1 MNLKSQVENTEQNL
15 RQQHENFEFG
25 KIRLLS
31 VKGHEAIIEDA
42 QFDHATLNILKRVS
56 KSGYQQI
63 FPSSA
68 PAISTYL
75 IVKLTLKS
83 IS

>member
-31 VKGHEAIIEDA
+31 VKGREEIITDA
-42 QFDHATLNILKRVS
+42 QFDH
-56 KSGYQQI
+56 QH
-63 FPSSA
+63 
-68 PAISTYL
+68 STYL
-75 IVKLTLKS
+75 KVST
-83 IS
+83 